1 MYSAS
6 MWACRSVAFA
16 STAQAI
22 RASLFASA
30 TTACKPQ
37 VPARRGTAA
46 GRAPRRTPRR
56 SPTNRAPPGPAPARN
71 GQDARGARTPRSPAA
86 ATTAARAPTRGTSSP
101 SAPPPPPHVRPLYQK
116 LRSLRSPSGHFS
128 DRLLAVGYSHED
140 TPAALIV
147 DWAPRDVGEES
158 SHCLGPHIRLEFL
171 SDRG

>member
-46 GRAPRRTPRR
+46 GRARRRRPRR
-56 SPTNRAPPGPAPARN
+56 SPTNRAPPGPAPERS
-71 GQDARGARTPRSPAA
+71 GRDARGARTPRSPAA

-116 LRSLRSPSGHFS
+116 LLTHRSPSGHFS
-128 DRLLAVGYSHED
+128 DRLLERRPGEAVAADAPEVHGHEE
-140 TPAALIV
+140 A
-147 DWAPRDVGEES
+147 RDQRDEDAVEDVEAQQ
-158 SHCLGPHIRLEFL
+158 RV
-171 SDRG
+171 

>member
-1 MYSAS
+1 
-6 MWACRSVAFA
+6 
-16 STAQAI
+16 QAI

-56 SPTNRAPPGPAPARN
+56 SPTNRAPPGPAPERS
-71 GQDARGARTPRSPAA
+71 GRDARGARTPRSPAA

-116 LRSLRSPSGHFS
+116 LLTHRSPSGHFS
-128 DRLLAVGYSHED
+128 DRLLSAVHAG
-140 TPAALIV
+140 TLV
-147 DWAPRDVGEES
+147 DS
-158 SHCLGPHIRLEFL
+158 C
-171 SDRG
+171 